1 MNRPLNSEY
10 QSYYE
15 TYISKVKE
23 DDALSF
29 MEEQLKRFINLF
41 KSIPKEKENYSYAAG
56 KWNIK
61 EVLGHITDSERV
73 FAYRALCI
81 ARGEKK
87 SLPGFDQN
95 EYAEEA
101 NFNERKLQDML
112 NEFRLQRESNII
124 LFKSFSED
132 MLNRLGTANE
142 KQVTVR
148 ALLFIIAGHAEHHF
162 DILKTRYLA
171 DN

>member
-10 QSYYE
+10 QPYYE

-23 DDALSF
+23 DDVLSF
-29 MEEQLKRFINLF
+29 MEEQLIRFINLF
-41 KSIPKEKENYSYAAG
+41 ESVLKEKENYSYAAG
-56 KWNIK
+56 KWSIK

-95 EYAEEA
+95 GYAEEA